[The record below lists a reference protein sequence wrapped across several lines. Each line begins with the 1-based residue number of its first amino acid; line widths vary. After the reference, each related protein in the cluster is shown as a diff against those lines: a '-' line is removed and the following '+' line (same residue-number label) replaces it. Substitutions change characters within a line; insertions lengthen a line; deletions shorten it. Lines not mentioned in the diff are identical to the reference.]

1 MLAGSVQVMPLVVPA
16 PAMDW
21 VAVCPLLDLTLG
33 LILGDSVTLLDATN
47 QLVLL
52 AVDDREIIVGQLAPL
67 LLHLAGDLLSIAFDA
82 IPVHVSLLFVWNS
95 APLCGTPAAMPPRGS
110 C

>member
-1 MLAGSVQVMPLVVPA
+1 MQVMPLVVPA

-52 AVDDREIIVGQLAPL
+52 AVDDREIIVDQLAPL
-67 LLHLAGDLLSIAFDA
+67 LPHLAGDLLYCLRRDPSSSLF
-82 IPVHVSLLFVWNS
+82 LLFVWIS
-95 APLCGTPAAMPPRGS
+95 APLRGTPAPMPPRGS